1 MKYLGIILLNLS
13 WIAAGFNH
21 SRRLKRKCIL
31 SNELIEMCNLMA
43 IELEFSVNETGKIIK
58 RLSNEPTLS
67 HLTFLQNISLENID
81 IKTELDKEDNE
92 RINFLFKNIGKTDSA
107 SMLSLIEAF
116 KQNMQISRKKYED
129 YYKSHSRLYIAFGIF
144 GSLAVTLVLI

>member
-1 MKYLGIILLNLS
+1 
-13 WIAAGFNH
+13 
-21 SRRLKRKCIL
+21 
-31 SNELIEMCNLMA
+31 MA

-58 RLSNEPTLS
+58 RLCNEPTLL
-67 HLTFLQNISLENID
+67 HLDFLNDLSLENIA
-81 IKTELDKEDNE
+81 IKTELDKEDND

-116 KQNMQISRKKYED
+116 KQNMQMSRKKYED

>member
-13 WIAAGFNH
+13 WIAAGFSN
-21 SRRLKRKCIL
+21 SYKLKRKCCI
-31 SNELIEMCNLMA
+31 SSELIERRKRKNRRA
-43 IELEFSVNETGKIIK
+43 RKTGKIIK
-58 RLSNEPTLS
+58 RLCNEPTLL
-67 HLTFLQNISLENID
+67 HLDFLNDLSLENIA
-81 IKTELDKEDNE
+81 IKTELDKEDND

-116 KQNMQISRKKYED
+116 KQNMQMSRKKYED

>member
-1 MKYLGIILLNLS
+1 
-13 WIAAGFNH
+13 
-21 SRRLKRKCIL
+21 
-31 SNELIEMCNLMA
+31 
-43 IELEFSVNETGKIIK
+43 
-58 RLSNEPTLS
+58 PTLS

-107 SMLSLIEAF
+107 SMLNLIEAF
-116 KQNMQISRKKYED
+116 KQNMLVSRKNYED
-129 YYKSHSRLYIAFGIF
+129 YYKNHSKLYIAFGMF